1 MSPERLA
8 DPVLVGRFSTLLEQ
22 LVRRLRTI
30 SAVGGIS
37 PSVASALGR
46 LGAEGPLRVTEL
58 ARAEGVSQPAMTQLV
73 ARMEGEGLVVRET
86 PEGDR
91 RSVFVSVTDHGREML
106 EQRRARRVAFL
117 DGLLRGLGPDDRAA
131 IANALPALE
140 RMVNQGLVDQGLVN
154 QGEGGQQND
163 EAGN

>member
-37 PSVASALGR
+37 PSVASALSR
-46 LGAEGPLRVTEL
+46 LGADGPLRVTEL
-58 ARAEGVSQPAMTQLV
+58 ARVEGVSQPAMTQLV
-73 ARMEGEGLVVRET
+73 ARMESEGLVARET

-91 RSVFVSVTDHGREML
+91 RSVFVSVTDRGRDVL
-106 EQRRARRVAFL
+106 EQRRARRIAFL
-117 DGLLRGLGPDDRAA
+117 DDLLRGLGREDRAA

-140 RMVNQGLVDQGLVN
+140 RLVDQGLVDQGKA
-154 QGEGGQQND
+154 GQQDD
-163 EAGN
+163 EAEN

>member
-37 PSVASALGR
+37 PSVASALSR
-46 LGAEGPLRVTEL
+46 LDADGPLRVTEL
-58 ARAEGVSQPAMTQLV
+58 ARVEGVSQPAMTQLV
-73 ARMEGEGLVVRET
+73 ARMESEGLVARET

-91 RSVFVSVTDHGREML
+91 RSVFVSVTDRGRDVL
-106 EQRRARRVAFL
+106 EQRRARRIAFL
-117 DGLLRGLGPDDRAA
+117 DDLLRGLGREDRAA

-140 RMVNQGLVDQGLVN
+140 RLVDQGLVDQGKA
-154 QGEGGQQND
+154 GQQDD
-163 EAGN
+163 EAEN

>member
-1 MSPERLA
+1 MSPHRLA

-37 PSVASALGR
+37 QSVATALGR

-73 ARMEGEGLVVRET
+73 ARMESEGLVIRT
-86 PEGDR
+86 TREGDR
-91 RSVFVSVTDHGREML
+91 RSVFVSVTDRGREVL
-106 EQRRARRVAFL
+106 DERRARRVAFL
-117 DGLLRGLGPDDRAA
+117 DDLLQGLAAEDRAA

-140 RMVNQGLVDQGLVN
+140 RLVGQRVVDQGKR
-154 QGEGGQQND
+154 GEHHDEGQN
-163 EAGN
+163 